1 MTSEHVQWAKADPK
15 TSLITGSC
23 GVVLHATR
31 VGRYTLR
38 TEREHV
44 TGRYLYYV
52 DNVPVNVNKYLRV
65 VREHSA
71 ARG

>member
-1 MTSEHVQWAKADPK
+1 MTSEHAQWAKANPEA
-15 TSLITGSC
+15 SIITESC
-23 GVVLHATR
+23 GVVLHATLM
-31 VGRYTLR
+31 GRYTLR

-52 DNVPVNVNKYLRV
+52 DNVQVNVNKYLRV
-65 VREHSA
+65 VRAHSP